1 MIMKSPH
8 ADPSAPL
15 APDRAR
21 FEQLVESVTGSP
33 FRAANRVVILQNGDE
48 IFPPMLEAINSAQS
62 SIEFLSYVFW
72 RSEVASGFADALCR
86 KAKSGVKV
94 RLLIDAVG
102 AASISA
108 RTIWNLERAGV
119 QVGWFRPGRWKYLNR
134 LNNRTH
140 RKILLVDGQVGF
152 TGGVGIADIWTGY
165 AQDRR
170 HWRETHCLIEGPA
183 CDDLHAGFADS
194 WLEATGETLA
204 PTGAKPA
211 GHISVQTTIS
221 TAGLRPTA
229 AERLVAA
236 VFANAQHRLWITSAY
251 FVPTPAL
258 RRELMAAATRG
269 VDVRVL
275 TNGPQT
281 NHKITRLAGRATYR
295 RLLEAGVRIFEYRPT
310 VHHAK
315 VITADSAWATIG
327 STNID
332 ARSLILNDELNS
344 SFTDS
349 DLVAELDRQFITDLE
364 QADEIHIPAW
374 LRRSRLSRL
383 VEFGSSLFAKQL

>member
-1 MIMKSPH
+1 
-8 ADPSAPL
+8 
-15 APDRAR
+15 
-21 FEQLVESVTGSP
+21 
-33 FRAANRVVILQNGDE
+33 
-48 IFPPMLEAINSAQS
+48 
-62 SIEFLSYVFW
+62 
-72 RSEVASGFADALCR
+72 
-86 KAKSGVKV
+86 
-94 RLLIDAVG
+94 
-102 AASISA
+102 
-108 RTIWNLERAGV
+108 
-119 QVGWFRPGRWKYLNR
+119 
-134 LNNRTH
+134 
-140 RKILLVDGQVGF
+140 
-152 TGGVGIADIWTGY
+152 
-165 AQDRR
+165 
-170 HWRETHCLIEGPA
+170 
-183 CDDLHAGFADS
+183 
-194 WLEATGETLA
+194 
-204 PTGAKPA
+204 
-211 GHISVQTTIS
+211 
-221 TAGLRPTA
+221 
-229 AERLVAA
+229 
-236 VFANAQHRLWITSAY
+236 
-251 FVPTPAL
+251 
-258 RRELMAAATRG
+258 
-269 VDVRVL
+269 VRVL